1 MAQIVEPL
9 RAVRV
14 VDEPGA
20 YAPLK
25 EFSSGPG
32 AHPWERH
39 VDNVAGRL
47 ARGEAI
53 PQALLVLEDA
63 AGALVGVCSYWID
76 ELLAPVYRAPIP
88 QSPYVN
94 MIGVDGRYRGAR
106 LADGSRPGDVLLAG
120 VLERMKAKHGA
131 CHVFALVA
139 AENVHGHALF
149 ARHGFGEISPLKA
162 GRQALRVRPPQA
174 F

>member
-1 MAQIVEPL
+1 MAEIVEPL

-14 VDEPGA
+14 VDEPSA
-20 YAPLK
+20 YVPLQ

-32 AHPWERH
+32 EHPWERH

-53 PQALLVLEDA
+53 PQALIVLEDA
-63 AGALVGVCSYWID
+63 AGALVGVCSYWMD

-88 QSPYVN
+88 QSPYIN
-94 MIGVDGRYRGAR
+94 MIGVDHRYQGVR
-106 LADGSRPGDVLLAG
+106 LADGSGPADVLLRG
-120 VLERMKAKHGA
+120 VLEHMKAKHGA
-131 CHVFALVA
+131 SYVFALVA
-139 AENVHGHALF
+139 TENVRAHALF
-149 ARHGFGEISPLKA
+149 ARHGFGEISPLKP

-174 F
+174 L